1 MLNIN
6 LIKHLKN
13 ERKIKVFRKN
23 LKVGDK
29 TNEGVVIDINS
40 QEVITKKNQKLD
52 SIYPEEMNY

>member
-1 MLNIN
+1 MI
-6 LIKHLKN
+6 KN